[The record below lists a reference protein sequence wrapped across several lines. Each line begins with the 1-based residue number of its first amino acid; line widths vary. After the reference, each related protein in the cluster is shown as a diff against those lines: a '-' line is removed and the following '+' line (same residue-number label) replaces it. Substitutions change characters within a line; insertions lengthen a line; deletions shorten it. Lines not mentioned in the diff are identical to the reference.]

1 MPNETTDNT
10 IIKLKLVTFIS
21 VIVAIVIATSG
32 ATAFMIEGTNRD
44 NKIEYVNDRAKR
56 LSDNAKEEA
65 LYTMRYED
73 LLFRYNELKENCKK

>member
-1 MPNETTDNT
+1 MPNSTTDNT

-21 VIVAIVIATSG
+21 VIIAIVIATSG

-44 NKIEYVNDRAKR
+44 NKIDYVNNRAKR
-56 LSDNAKEEA
+56 LADNAKEEA

-73 LLFRYNELKENCKK
+73 LLFRYNELKKKCD